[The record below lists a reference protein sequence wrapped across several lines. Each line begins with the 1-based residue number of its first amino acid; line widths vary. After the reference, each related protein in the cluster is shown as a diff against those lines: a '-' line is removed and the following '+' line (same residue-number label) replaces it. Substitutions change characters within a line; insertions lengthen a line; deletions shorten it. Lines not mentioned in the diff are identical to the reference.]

1 MGQSSIVVCM
11 ECVYRSLPH
20 FGVVHVLYN
29 EETGESLL
37 TEEQIP
43 RPGMGAVQ
51 DVRYECRND
60 EKPYDTNGILTS

>member
-11 ECVYRSLPH
+11 ECVYRTLPH

-51 DVRYECRND
+51 DVLYGCMTGV
-60 EKPYDTNGILTS
+60 KPCDTNGILTS

>member
-1 MGQSSIVVCM
+1 M
-11 ECVYRSLPH
+11 PH

-43 RPGMGAVQ
+43 RPGKGAVQ
-51 DVRYECRND
+51 DMRYECRNG